1 MSAGTMRSHR
11 PRHAGPLNPLESRL
25 VGNGG
30 ASLRDRLRPPALRDA
45 LLDMNHEV
53 VHVVLTCKRGV
64 WRSAGVGVALVL
76 HRRRE
81 PPPPPQES
89 HLADDGGGS
98 STVVSSDMYAS

>member
-1 MSAGTMRSHR
+1 MRSHR

-64 WRSAGVGVALVL
+64 WRSAGV
-76 HRRRE
+76 
-81 PPPPPQES
+81 ES